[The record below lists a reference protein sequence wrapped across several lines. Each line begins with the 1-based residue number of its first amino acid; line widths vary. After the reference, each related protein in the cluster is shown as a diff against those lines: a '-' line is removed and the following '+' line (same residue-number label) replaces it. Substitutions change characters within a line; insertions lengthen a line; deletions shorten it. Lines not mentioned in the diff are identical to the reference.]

1 MARLTP
7 GGDTST
13 PFTKAF
19 KPHGFHDACDLLV
32 IDWAEIRIV
41 VEACGDAFSTI
52 KPVFI
57 IEDGLDLAPIR
68 ASKHIFNLRFSR
80 VLTYL

>member
-1 MARLTP
+1 MAKLSS
-7 GGDTST
+7 GGDAST
-13 PFTKAF
+13 AFSKAF
-19 KPHGFHDACDLLV
+19 QPHGFHDACDLLV